1 MSDECRTEVKRHETR
16 AAKDY
21 RLNYRLNKACDLEI
35 DRLCAD
41 VCSPFSGQACE
52 GTVIQC
58 LTQKAENVTD
68 QVSTCD
74 LMRAMGALVFFF
86 GQLLRRRFR
95 LFVTSAGMQEGNFH
109 NGENHGQ

>member
-1 MSDECRTEVKRHETR
+1 MSEECRNEVKRHETR

-58 LTQKAENVTD
+58 LTQKAENITD
-68 QVSTCD
+68 QVQSTQ
-74 LMRAMGALVFFF
+74 LIHKIFATNPGKVF
-86 GQLLRRRFR
+86 
-95 LFVTSAGMQEGNFH
+95 TGMQEGDLH
-109 NGENHGQ
+109 HGEDHGE

>member
-1 MSDECRTEVKRHETR
+1 MSGGVMGLEVSRRGDAEVKRHETR

-68 QVSTCD
+68 QVTPD
-74 LMRAMGALVFFF
+74 DEFGAVDAVWFSFYAVWF
-86 GQLLRRRFR
+86 SFYI
-95 LFVTSAGMQEGNFH
+95 
-109 NGENHGQ
+109 

>member
-1 MSDECRTEVKRHETR
+1 MALDDHTFFQQDIQHGGARVIQCLLLHDEETEMSDECRTEVKRHETR

-68 QVSTCD
+68 QVSP
-74 LMRAMGALVFFF
+74 
-86 GQLLRRRFR
+86 
-95 LFVTSAGMQEGNFH
+95 
-109 NGENHGQ
+109 